1 MSNAKTKFWAF
12 TQIRRTEDD
21 MVSVCNQLKDQ
32 VLYAVVGYEIG
43 PVVKLNHL
51 QGYVVFI
58 HEKSYRDVR
67 KLLGKGF
74 YSEAY
79 SSPSSN
85 SAYCK
90 KDGHFMEFG
99 GILSATEHWKKF
111 IPKGFSSQEKPTEE
125 V

>member
-32 VLYAVVGYEIG
+32 VLYTVVGYETG
-43 PVVKLNHL
+43 PVAKLNHL

-58 HEKSYRDVR
+58 NEKSYREVR
-67 KLLGKGF
+67 KILGKGF

-79 SSPSSN
+79 SSPTSN
-85 SAYCK
+85 SMYCK
-90 KDGHFMEFG
+90 KEMHYMEFG
-99 GILSATEHWKKF
+99 KIETATKEWHDF
-111 IPKGFSSQEKPTEE
+111 MPKGFSSQEKPTEE